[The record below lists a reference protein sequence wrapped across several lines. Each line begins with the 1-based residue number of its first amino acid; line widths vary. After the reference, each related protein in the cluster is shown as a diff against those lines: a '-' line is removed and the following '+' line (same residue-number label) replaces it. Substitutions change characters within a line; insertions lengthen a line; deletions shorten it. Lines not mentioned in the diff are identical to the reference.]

1 MIFNDFLKALAQ
13 LPEKRFQGVLWMGIG
28 LTVAMLFAIT
38 TVFGWLAGW
47 LVPDSFSLPLI
58 GQITW
63 LDDAATFAGV
73 GVMLVASV
81 FLMVPV
87 ASAVTGMFLESVAQ
101 AVEDK
106 HYPHLPD
113 VAPQPIG
120 DVIRDSLGFFGLMV
134 AVNLVGL
141 VVYLLS
147 GPLAPFVFWAVN
159 GFLLGREYFQMVAMR
174 RLGREGATELRR
186 AYPLRI
192 WLAGMLMAVPLSI
205 PLVNLLIPII
215 GAATFTHQFHRLN
228 ARSARV

>member
-174 RLGREGATELRR
+174 RLGRKGATELRR